1 MINKLT
7 AMSRIAFIGRESYII
22 VLKVILNQ
30 IIDEPVPEVGA

>member
-7 AMSRIAFIGRESYII
+7 AMSRIAFIGVGLEII

-30 IIDEPVPEVGA
+30 IIDERVPEVEA